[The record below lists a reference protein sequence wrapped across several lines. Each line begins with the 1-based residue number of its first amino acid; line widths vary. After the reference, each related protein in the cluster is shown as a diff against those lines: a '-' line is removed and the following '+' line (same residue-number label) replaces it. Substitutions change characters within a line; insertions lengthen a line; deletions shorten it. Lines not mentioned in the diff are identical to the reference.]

1 MAKRQQR
8 ITLHDVARHVGVST
22 MTVSRVINN
31 AGRVSA
37 ATRQRVLA
45 AIEALDY
52 RPSHA
57 ARSLATHRTFLLGVV
72 VPDITNPFFA
82 EIVRGIQ
89 EVAWQRQYSVLL
101 ADTNETPDQER
112 AVLGRMDDTLI
123 DGLILCSSR
132 LPEDELAAL
141 LTRYKGVVLVNSPRP
156 AGEPGIAVVHS
167 HQERR
172 AVVAAQHLLRSGR
185 RRVGY
190 VALRHRAAY
199 NIPVFLAAVQ
209 EEGLALD
216 ESWYAVAAPTW
227 AGGYE
232 GARRLLEAHPDL
244 DAIIGGNDLMA
255 LGILRA
261 VLESGRRV
269 PDDVAIT
276 GGDDTLLASQA
287 TPPLTSFRVDA
298 RGMGQTAAA
307 LLFERLEGRE
317 IFEPV
322 GFEETLIVRVSAP

>member
-8 ITLHDVARHVGVST
+8 VTLHDVARHVGVST

-37 ATRQRVLA
+37 ETRQQVLA

-89 EVAWQRQYSVLL
+89 AVAWEQGYSALL
-101 ADTNETPDQER
+101 ADTDETPDQER
-112 AVLGRMDDTLI
+112 AVLARLDETLI
-123 DGLILCSSR
+123 DGLVLCSSR
-132 LPEDELAAL
+132 LAEEELAAVVA
-141 LTRYKGVVLVNSPRP
+141 RYKGVTLVNSRRP
-156 AGEPGIAVVHS
+156 EGMPGVAVVHS

-172 AVVAAQHLLRSGR
+172 AVVAARHLLASGR
-185 RRVGY
+185 RRIGY
-190 VALRHRAAY
+190 VELRHRAAH

-209 EEGLALD
+209 RAGVAPD
-216 ESWYAVAAPTW
+216 GSWYTAAAPTW

-232 GARRLLEAHPDL
+232 GAQQLLAAHPDL

-261 VLESGRRV
+261 VLDSGRSV
-269 PDDVAIT
+269 PGDVAIT
-276 GGDDTLLASQA
+276 GGDDTLIASQV

-298 RGMGQTAAA
+298 NGMGQAAAA
-307 LLFERLEGRE
+307 LLFERLDGRE
-317 IFEPV
+317 TFEPV
-322 GFEETLIVRVSAP
+322 GFEEKLVVRASAP